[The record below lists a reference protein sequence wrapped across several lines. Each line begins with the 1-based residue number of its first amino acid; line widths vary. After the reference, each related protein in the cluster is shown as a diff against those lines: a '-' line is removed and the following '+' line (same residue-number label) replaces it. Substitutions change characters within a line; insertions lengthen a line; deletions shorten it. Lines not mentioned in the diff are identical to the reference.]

1 MSYSLGI
8 LKYQG
13 KRIYDLINDSMD
25 NHKIFDESCNTIL
38 DWTPWYMPEYCDI
51 SDNSEVAVDEVSEE
65 EATEI
70 LKKLKELI

>member
-1 MSYSLGI
+1 
-8 LKYQG
+8 
-13 KRIYDLINDSMD
+13 MD

-51 SDNSEVAVDEVSEE
+51 RNNSEVSVDEVSEE

-70 LKKLKELI
+70 FKKLKELI